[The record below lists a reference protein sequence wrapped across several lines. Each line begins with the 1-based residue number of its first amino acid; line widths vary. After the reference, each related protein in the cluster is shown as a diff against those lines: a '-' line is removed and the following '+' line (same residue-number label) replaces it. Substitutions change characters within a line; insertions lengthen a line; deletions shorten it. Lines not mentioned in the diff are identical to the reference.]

1 VSWPFG
7 HLYSAHHTTVGP
19 TTNIKP
25 VALVTPAAFSSFV
38 PSSTEGAADPVLEA
52 SVTSISRATAVILL
66 IAYCVYV
73 YFQMSTHHNIMAE
86 ALEEDEE
93 RDRDR
98 HRDLSKKKLTL
109 TESLLALLIALACV
123 SLIATF
129 LVLEIEYIVNEQ
141 GISDMFMGTFSRLA
155 FHPHKP
161 TSTNAQTLTG
171 LILVPLVEKVA
182 EHLTAID
189 EAWDNSANMALSHC
203 LGASVQTALLN
214 SSIAVIV
221 GWGLASYDTTGL
233 HAIGMDL
240 DFRSFE
246 AIVLILAILV
256 TGNFLRD
263 GMSRVI
269 LFFPFLALCLSIPS
283 HFRVSR
289 HGCIVSY
296 QILAS

>member
-1 VSWPFG
+1 
-7 HLYSAHHTTVGP
+7 
-19 TTNIKP
+19 
-25 VALVTPAAFSSFV
+25 VALITPAAFSTFV
-38 PSSTEGAADPVLEA
+38 PTSTSGASDPAVTS
-52 SVTSISRATAVILL
+52 SVTAISRATAVILL
-66 IAYCVYV
+66 IAYSIYV
-73 YFQMSTHHNIMAE
+73 YFQMSSHHNIIAE
-86 ALEEDEE
+86 VLEADEE
-93 RDRDR
+93 RDLDR
-98 HRDLSKKKLTL
+98 HRDLAKKKLTL
-109 TESLLALLIALACV
+109 TEALLALLIALACV

-129 LVLEIEYIVNEQ
+129 LVLEIEYIVHEQ
-141 GISDMFMGTFSRLA
+141 GISDMFMGIAFSSLSSPSHANTF
-155 FHPHKP
+155 
-161 TSTNAQTLTG
+161 QG

-221 GWGLASYDTTGL
+221 GWGLASYDHSGL

-263 GMSRVI
+263 GM
-269 LFFPFLALCLSIPS
+269 FCCCLHSS
-283 HFRVSR
+283 
-289 HGCIVSY
+289 
-296 QILAS
+296 